1 MNMSEEP
8 ATRANQLLAAA
19 LERAEGRTLEFKRVS
34 GKMVHKAMETVCA
47 FANTEGG
54 ILILGV
60 EDPDRASGADRMF
73 GIEEN
78 AMAVDE
84 LRRKL
89 LSHFQPPLPECEWL
103 TTEALTRDRRKVEV
117 ILLRVPQSGAVH
129 SITDDGTWLRL
140 DKSNRPMSAAEVV
153 ELSYRRG
160 VRSAESDIVDIAPA
174 LVDTPSWRSYATARG
189 LSSGDFGDK
198 LMRSGFAERRNGSI
212 ALRRAAVLLF
222 AEEPG
227 ALMATVGTRAE
238 IRLFV
243 YSGTQIESGATPNLR
258 RTPRPFRGPLISLIH
273 SATNALEDL
282 LSEGLEPGRFVA
294 KHQYPMRV
302 VKEAVVNAVIHRDY
316 RINRDIFIRVFDNR
330 IEVESPGGFPGN
342 ISPATIATSGS
353 KARNPLIARALYDFP
368 DPPNIDAGEGVRMMF
383 SEMSAA
389 GLYPPQYRTV
399 PGAAGESV
407 VVTLLNEQRPALW
420 EEVTA
425 WLAQHQEIANADL
438 RRLSG
443 IDTLRASKMLKDW
456 VDRGL
461 LVPLAGRGK
470 RNMAYT
476 RPELSPDQGA
486 LFSRPSDNNGG
497 RS

>member
-1 MNMSEEP
+1 
-8 ATRANQLLAAA
+8 
-19 LERAEGRTLEFKRVS
+19 
-34 GKMVHKAMETVCA
+34 MVHKALATICA

-54 ILILGV
+54 TLVLGV
-60 EDPDRASGADRMF
+60 EDPDRANGADRIF

-78 AMAVDE
+78 AMDIDE

-89 LSHFQPPLPECEWL
+89 LSQFQPPLPECEWL
-103 TTEALTRDRRKVEV
+103 TTQALTRDRRKVEV
-117 ILLRVPQSGAVH
+117 VLLRVPKSGAVR
-129 SITDDGTWLRL
+129 STTDDGTWLRL
-140 DKSNRPMSAAEVV
+140 DKSNRPMTAAEVV

-160 VRSAESDIVDIAPA
+160 VRSAESDIVDMAPA
-174 LVDTPSWRSYATARG
+174 LADTPVWRGYAAARG
-189 LSSGDFGDK
+189 LRSGDFADQ
-198 LMRSGFAERRNGSI
+198 LMRSGFAERRNGSL

-238 IRLFV
+238 IRLLV
-243 YSGTQIESGATPNLR
+243 YSGTQIESGSTPNLR

-273 SATNALEDL
+273 SATTALEDL

-294 KHQYPMRV
+294 RHQYPMRV

-316 RINRDIFIRVFDNR
+316 RLNRHIFIRVFDNR
-330 IEVESPGGFPGN
+330 IEVESPGGFPSN
-342 ISPATIATSGS
+342 ITTATIATSGS

-389 GLYPPQYRTV
+389 GLYPPQYR
-399 PGAAGESV
+399 
-407 VVTLLNEQRPALW
+407 
-420 EEVTA
+420 
-425 WLAQHQEIANADL
+425 EIANADL
-438 RRLSG
+438 RRIAG

-461 LVPLAGRGK
+461 LVPITGRGK
-470 RNMAYT
+470 RNMVYT
-476 RPELSPDQGA
+476 RPELSPGQGA
-486 LFSRPSDNNGG
+486 LFSPPPENNEGG
-497 RS
+497 S